1 MKTVRV
7 KLDPNTPSS
16 LAEGRIDKRRLDGTT
31 EHDIT
36 VQQHADDMEA
46 MQDTARFARRV
57 RRRLGLTQL
66 EFSQRIDVSLD
77 TIRNWEQG
85 KRRPTGAAKA
95 LLKVLDKAPEHAQT
109 SPSKNPIQTDPL
121 TLLGQLLAGVPE
133 LEFAVLVGSRA
144 QGTARTQSDWD
155 IALKW
160 YPQVDWLALLGIQ
173 ETLRRSIADI
183 LGVPPEDIDLID
195 LPRANLAMR
204 AHTAEDGVVL
214 KGEDTLAWARFLTRT
229 WRELEDFYWE
239 RDHAA

>member
-1 MKTVRV
+1 
-7 KLDPNTPSS
+7 
-16 LAEGRIDKRRLDGTT
+16 
-31 EHDIT
+31 
-36 VQQHADDMEA
+36 
-46 MQDTARFARRV
+46 
-57 RRRLGLTQL
+57 
-66 EFSQRIDVSLD
+66 
-77 TIRNWEQG
+77 
-85 KRRPTGAAKA
+85 
-95 LLKVLDKAPEHAQT
+95 
-109 SPSKNPIQTDPL
+109 
-121 TLLGQLLAGVPE
+121 
-133 LEFAVLVGSRA
+133 VLVGSRA

-173 ETLRRSIADI
+173 EDLRRNIADI
-183 LGVPPEDIDLID
+183 LGVSPEDIDLID